1 MIAPHRGSTA
11 STLSTFL
18 LFFALGLA
26 WSGCLSDGSWQPPAD
41 LLASSAG
48 IIGGTETQEWEP
60 IGAYY
65 QLDNGVM
72 CTTTLVAEDVL
83 LLAAHCVEMPSSN
96 QVFFVGYDVDMMNET
111 NSYDIT
117 ECFKSPSGYDT
128 AVCLLAEPLT
138 TVDTLPI
145 NLTPFDE
152 TWDEMWFH
160 YVGFGVN
167 TGYGGS
173 GAGLK
178 RETDVQMYQWDAW
191 EYIHYT
197 EGTNTCSGD
206 SGGPSLAEFDGHYYI
221 AGVNS
226 SVGSDTGDPC
236 SGYGVEMRVD
246 AEIDFLDD
254 YFDPLEYQPND
265 EDDDDDDAT
274 DDNDLPGSIPE
285 GGSPF
290 AYSSGEPGDWS
301 SLCSAGTTRG
311 APWPVALLLLFL
323 LARIRSGL
331 LRR

>member
-1 MIAPHRGSTA
+1 MA
-11 STLSTFL
+11 STGATTATSTLRAMAL
-18 LFFALGLA
+18 LWALGLA
-26 WSGCLSDGSWQPPAD
+26 GSGCLSDESWQPPGE
-41 LLASSAG
+41 LMVGSAG

-72 CTTTLVAEDVL
+72 CTTTLVAEDVV
-83 LLAAHCVEMPSSN
+83 LLAAHCVEMASSN
-96 QVFFVGYDVDMMNET
+96 QVFFVGYNVDMLDGS

-117 ECFKSPSGYDT
+117 ECFMSPSGYDT

-138 TVDTLPI
+138 TVETLPI

-152 TWDEMWFH
+152 TWDDQWFH

-167 TGYGGS
+167 TGYGGA

-178 RETDVQMYQWDAW
+178 RETDIQMNQWDAW
-191 EYIHYT
+191 EYSHFT

-206 SGGPSLAEFDGHYYI
+206 SGGPSLVELDGHYYV

-226 SVGSDTGDPC
+226 SVGSETGDPC
-236 SGYGVEMRVD
+236 SGFGIEMRVD

-254 YFDPLEYQPND
+254 YFDPLEYQPD
-265 EDDDDDDAT
+265 GDDDDDEL
-274 DDNDLPGSIPE
+274 DDDDQVPGPTLD
-285 GGSPF
+285 GGNPF

-301 SLCSAGTTRG
+301 SLCSASASRGT
-311 APWPVALLLLFL
+311 PWSVALLALLL